1 MGARIESLS
10 IPGIQ
15 PSGKWRWLLA
25 GFIALSLAAGA
36 ASYLAL
42 RGGSEQ
48 ANAPAQNRIAQP
60 GAPAISTGA
69 NLTGHS
75 LVYFT
80 GGGSSPQLAGRGRA
94 LAELTRRLASYRD
107 SGLIG
112 GIGPSLAEFRGVD
125 VIGISGT
132 GPGLTQIAGNDSAKP
147 QPSDTCRGVRRG
159 PC

>member
-10 IPGIQ
+10 IPGIH
-15 PSGKWRWLLA
+15 PNGKWRWLLA
-25 GFIALSLAAGA
+25 GFIALSFAAGA

-60 GAPAISTGA
+60 VAPAISTRA

-94 LAELTRRLASYRD
+94 
-107 SGLIG
+107 
-112 GIGPSLAEFRGVD
+112 PSLAEFRGVD

-132 GPGLTQIAGNDSAKP
+132 GPGLTEIAGNDSAKS
-147 QPSDTCRGVRRG
+147 QPSDTCRRVSRG